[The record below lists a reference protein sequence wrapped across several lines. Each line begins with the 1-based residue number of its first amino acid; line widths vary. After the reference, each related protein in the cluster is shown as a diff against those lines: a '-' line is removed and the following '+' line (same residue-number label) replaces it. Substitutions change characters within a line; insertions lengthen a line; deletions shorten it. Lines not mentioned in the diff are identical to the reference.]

1 MKFSLMRVYDIL
13 IKKYYICGGYHMKI
27 QLKNEM
33 ETLII
38 PLYGKAK
45 MSEMGVFKD
54 SYAEAAIDKLDYD
67 YSKLKIRK
75 KTQVMLAMRAAII
88 DNFANDFIREN
99 PNCLVLHL
107 GCGLDARFMRLE
119 PHVSIWYDLDFPEVI
134 NIKKELYQ
142 ETETFKY
149 IASSVTDLKWIN
161 SIEQVDN
168 KVLVIA
174 EGLFMYLSE
183 NEIKALLGVLK
194 SNFKSYTIVF
204 DAFSRLTAKSSKHH
218 PSLKKTGALIKW
230 GVDDPLEMEG
240 YTEGAKYLKTLYL
253 TDDNLIEMLPKNYRK
268 IFKFAGLFKIAR
280 EAHRV
285 LVMNIETEM

>member
-1 MKFSLMRVYDIL
+1 
-13 IKKYYICGGYHMKI
+13 MKI
-27 QLKNEM
+27 LLKNEM

-67 YSKLKIRK
+67 YSRLKIQE

-88 DNFANDFIREN
+88 DDFTKDFISKN

-107 GCGLDARFMRLE
+107 GCGLDARFMRLGIHIE
-119 PHVSIWYDLDFPEVI
+119 KWYDLDFPEVI
-134 NIKKELYQ
+134 DIKKQLYS
-142 ETETFKY
+142 ETENYKY
-149 IASSVTDLKWIN
+149 ISSSVTDLRWMD
-161 SIEQVDN
+161 SIEVIGN

-183 NEIKALLGVLK
+183 SEIKALFWALK
-194 SNFKSYTIVF
+194 SKFESYTIIF
-204 DAFSRLTAKSSKHH
+204 DAYSKLTAKSSKNH
-218 PSLKKTGALIKW
+218 PSLKKTGATVKW
-230 GVDDPLEMEG
+230 GVDDPGEIEG
-240 YTEGAKYLKTLYL
+240 YTENMKHLKTLYL
-253 TDDNLIEMLPKNYRK
+253 TDENVIEMLPKNYR
-268 IFKFAGLFKIAR
+268 IMFKLAGLFKSAR

-285 LVMNIETEM
+285 FVMKVGD